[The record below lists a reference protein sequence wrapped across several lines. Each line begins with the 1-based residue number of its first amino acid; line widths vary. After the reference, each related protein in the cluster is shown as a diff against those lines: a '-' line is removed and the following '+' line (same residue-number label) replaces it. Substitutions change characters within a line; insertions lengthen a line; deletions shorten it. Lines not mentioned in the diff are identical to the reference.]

1 MQRILSSCLLGV
13 VLASSVLAQ
22 PASAQIQV
30 ILGGNQRHD
39 WREQQLERDRQ
50 HRLEVERQ
58 RRLQEERDRQHRL
71 EIERQRR
78 LQEERERQRRL
89 EIERER
95 ERQRRLQEQRN
106 HRDRY

>member
-1 MQRILSSCLLGV
+1 MQRIISSCLLGV

-39 WREQQLERDRQ
+39 WREQQLQRDRQHRLEVERQ

-58 RRLQEERDRQHRL
+58 RRLQEERDRQQRL
-71 EIERQRR
+71 EIERQR
-78 LQEERERQRRL
+78 ERQRRL
-89 EIERER
+89 E
-95 ERQRRLQEQRN
+95 QQRN

>member
-1 MQRILSSCLLGV
+1 MQRVLSSGLLGI
-13 VLASSVLAQ
+13 VLASSFLAQ

-30 ILGGNQRHD
+30 ILGGNERHD

-58 RRLQEERDRQHRL
+58 HRL
-71 EIERQRR
+71 ELERQRR
-78 LQEERERQRRL
+78 IQEERERQHRL
-89 EIERER
+89 ELERQRER
-95 ERQRRLQEQRN
+95 ERRLEEERN